1 MRYIK
6 VMFSEE
12 KDMGKII
19 LKENKIIVEANNK
32 RTKKFL
38 EELVVKW
45 KQREKL
51 GGKKLFELI
60 PGITSYYSRLFFS
73 NIIEE

>member
-19 LKENKIIVEANNK
+19 LKKNKIIVEANNK

-38 EELVVKW
+38 EE
-45 KQREKL
+45 
-51 GGKKLFELI
+51 
-60 PGITSYYSRLFFS
+60 
-73 NIIEE
+73 